1 MEGMIVYSHRNMSE
15 TRFHLGCSHALT
27 IVVNKLA
34 VGNRIRHDRI
44 IDSKTSGEIVMTY
57 EYINREREFFVPC
70 SDVNECLEPNIVGPE
85 SDLTVD
91 GVEWSNSTG
100 VHGLQWYR
108 ASEE

>member
-1 MEGMIVYSHRNMSE
+1 MTVYSHRNMSE
-15 TRFHLGCSHALT
+15 NRFHLGCSHALR

-44 IDSKTSGEIVMTY
+44 INSKTSGEIVMIY
-57 EYINREREFFVPC
+57 GCINREREFFVPC

-91 GVEWSNSTG
+91 GVEWSEGLLHSTP
-100 VHGLQWYR
+100 VESWHTPL
-108 ASEE
+108 